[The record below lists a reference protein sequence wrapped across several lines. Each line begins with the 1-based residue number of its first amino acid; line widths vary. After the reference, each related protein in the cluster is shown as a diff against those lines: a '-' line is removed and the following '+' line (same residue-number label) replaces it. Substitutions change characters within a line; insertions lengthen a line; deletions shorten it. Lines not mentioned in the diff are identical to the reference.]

1 MLMAGRMHPPFLF
14 CRAKR
19 ETGRARSKEKSV
31 GALRCSGP
39 PRDGGRRIGASA
51 DLARPSGTLYSS
63 AISPTAVPWRIV
75 RRSSGWS
82 SHGAAS
88 LFAAASCP
96 ARELPIKASAPTT
109 ARAARSEAERAER
122 GAGQMRPC
130 TPLTSAS
137 TPRESAFKPVPHPAA
152 PVGQSSQTRRHHLT
166 PTPVQQ
172 LCTPVQS
179 CGQKRS
185 FLLDRARPVF
195 FSGKTEKKMGGCIPL
210 NKPLAGAKIPEAAG
224 RRPFTTP
231 SGPTGQPD
239 NPAIRRNGPPG
250 RSTCPGWAGARRT
263 PSIGRAAP
271 QSRWRRPL
279 AFGFLLV
286 PCGVPAIARLI
297 P

>member
-152 PVGQSSQTRRHHLT
+152 PVGQSRKHAGTISRQPRTATFNARAELR
-166 PTPVQQ
+166 
-172 LCTPVQS
+172 QS
-179 CGQKRS
+179 VLFFWTVHGP
-185 FLLDRARPVF
+185 FL
-195 FSGKTEKKMGGCIPL
+195 SGKTEKKMGCI
-210 NKPLAGAKIPEAAG
+210 
-224 RRPFTTP
+224 R
-231 SGPTGQPD
+231 
-239 NPAIRRNGPPG
+239 
-250 RSTCPGWAGARRT
+250 
-263 PSIGRAAP
+263 
-271 QSRWRRPL
+271 
-279 AFGFLLV
+279 
-286 PCGVPAIARLI
+286 
-297 P
+297 

>member
-1 MLMAGRMHPPFLF
+1 MHPPFSF
-14 CRAKR
+14 PTCGKENGPCTVQKKR
-19 ETGRARSKEKSV
+19 PLGRAPVQWPSARN
-31 GALRCSGP
+31 
-39 PRDGGRRIGASA
+39 GGRRIGACS
-51 DLARPSGTLYSS
+51 DLDWPSGTLCSS
-63 AISPTAVPWRIV
+63 AIPVAAVPWRIV

-166 PTPVQQ
+166 PTSVQQ

-195 FSGKTEKKMGGCIPL
+195 FS
-210 NKPLAGAKIPEAAG
+210 A
-224 RRPFTTP
+224 RPKRKWGVHLP
-231 SGPTGQPD
+231 SHQHG
-239 NPAIRRNGPPG
+239 
-250 RSTCPGWAGARRT
+250 
-263 PSIGRAAP
+263 
-271 QSRWRRPL
+271 
-279 AFGFLLV
+279 
-286 PCGVPAIARLI
+286 
-297 P
+297 

>member
-1 MLMAGRMHPPFLF
+1 MLMAGQCTPPFLF

-122 GAGQMRPC
+122 ESGQMRPC
-130 TPLTSAS
+130 TPIFVGTA
-137 TPRESAFKPVPHPAA
+137 PRESAVKSAPHSAA
-152 PVGQSSQTRRHHLT
+152 PVGEPSRTRRHPLT

-172 LCTPVQS
+172 LCTHVQS
-179 CGQKRS
+179 CGQS
-185 FLLDRARPVF
+185 VF
-195 FSGKTEKKMGGCIPL
+195 FSYTGR
-210 NKPLAGAKIPEAAG
+210 GA
-224 RRPFTTP
+224 F
-231 SGPTGQPD
+231 SF
-239 NPAIRRNGPPG
+239 
-250 RSTCPGWAGARRT
+250 
-263 PSIGRAAP
+263 
-271 QSRWRRPL
+271 WR
-279 AFGFLLV
+279 
-286 PCGVPAIARLI
+286 
-297 P
+297 

>member
-1 MLMAGRMHPPFLF
+1 MSEEMRVSLPMTTVGRRPCLLHQHGGHGLPHAEGQVGGEVLPHH
-14 CRAKR
+14 AADAV
-19 ETGRARSKEKSV
+19 GSKEKRAV
-31 GALRCSGP
+31 HGPKRKRWRARCSGP

-137 TPRESAFKPVPHPAA
+137 TPRESAFKPVPHP
-152 PVGQSSQTRRHHLT
+152 R
-166 PTPVQQ
+166 
-172 LCTPVQS
+172 
-179 CGQKRS
+179 
-185 FLLDRARPVF
+185 RARWPVLANTQAPSHANPRTATLHARAELRPKAF
-195 FSGKTEKKMGGCIPL
+195 FSFGPCTACFLFGQDRKENGG
-210 NKPLAGAKIPEAAG
+210 A
-224 RRPFTTP
+224 
-231 SGPTGQPD
+231 
-239 NPAIRRNGPPG
+239 
-250 RSTCPGWAGARRT
+250 
-263 PSIGRAAP
+263 
-271 QSRWRRPL
+271 SR
-279 AFGFLLV
+279 
-286 PCGVPAIARLI
+286 
-297 P
+297 

>member
-1 MLMAGRMHPPFLF
+1 MLMAGQCTPPFLF

-130 TPLTSAS
+130 TPLTSAPA
-137 TPRESAFKPVPHPAA
+137 PRESAVKSLRHPAA
-152 PVGQSSQTRRHHLT
+152 PVGRLPKMRRHHLT
-166 PTPVQQ
+166 STPVAQ
-172 LCTPVQS
+172 
-179 CGQKRS
+179 R
-185 FLLDRARPVF
+185 D
-195 FSGKTEKKMGGCIPL
+195 
-210 NKPLAGAKIPEAAG
+210 AA
-224 RRPFTTP
+224 
-231 SGPTGQPD
+231 
-239 NPAIRRNGPPG
+239 
-250 RSTCPGWAGARRT
+250 
-263 PSIGRAAP
+263 
-271 QSRWRRPL
+271 L
-279 AFGFLLV
+279 
-286 PCGVPAIARLI
+286 
-297 P
+297 